1 MTMATVLI
9 VGASRGIGLAT
20 LKCALKAGHRVR
32 ALARSAARIPV
43 NHPDLTKIAG
53 DALDQAAVTQALT
66 GVDAV
71 IQTLGVTPG
80 PEQFLKPA
88 QLFSKATRILIRAM
102 EEAGVKRLICL
113 TGFGAGDSR
122 NKGGFLYN
130 IAFQLFLRRIYDD
143 KNVQEQLIEDS
154 NLDWVIV
161 RPVIL
166 KRTGNRFLSGSGRS
180 QRLAMWVCFP
190 SGRCRFPGQASERRY
205 VSEKSAGAGHLSEV
219 RSLPLQLLSHRARIE
234 HELGEDPHR
243 RRITAGD
250 LLQPLADQA
259 ETVEQHE
266 DATMLPLK

>member
-1 MTMATVLI
+1 MATVLI

-53 DALDQAAVTQALT
+53 DALDQAAVMQALT

-143 KNVQEQLIEDS
+143 KNVQEQLVKDS

-166 KRTGNRFLSGSGRS
+166 TNGPATGSYRVLVDPKDWRCGFVSRADVADFLVR
-180 QRLAMWVCFP
+180 Q
-190 SGRCRFPGQASERRY
+190 
-205 VSEKSAGAGHLSEV
+205 VSDDTFLRKAPVLV
-219 RSLPLQLLSHRARIE
+219 
-234 HELGEDPHR
+234 
-243 RRITAGD
+243 T
-250 LLQPLADQA
+250 
-259 ETVEQHE
+259 
-266 DATMLPLK
+266 